1 MITTDCPRGS
11 PDALIIKASYWVRSG
26 RRHEMLVLLTVRE
39 SIEGT
44 PVSLERAAS
53 VPLLFTVLA
62 SKFLI
67 DLVAYYIN
75 GLEQPLQE
83 LLFPD

>member
-1 MITTDCPRGS
+1 
-11 PDALIIKASYWVRSG
+11 
-26 RRHEMLVLLTVRE
+26 
-39 SIEGT
+39 
-44 PVSLERAAS
+44 
-53 VPLLFTVLA
+53 LFTVLA
-62 SKFLI
+62 SKSLI